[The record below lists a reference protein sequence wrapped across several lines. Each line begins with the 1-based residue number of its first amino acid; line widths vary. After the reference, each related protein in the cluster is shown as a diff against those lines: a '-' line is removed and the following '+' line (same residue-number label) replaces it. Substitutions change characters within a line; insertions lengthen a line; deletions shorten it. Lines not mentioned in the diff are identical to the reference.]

1 MKAPAFRYRR
11 PATLDEA
18 VQLLADAGDDGK
30 VIAGGQSLVP
40 IMNMRLAEPE
50 TLVDLTGV
58 DALRTSRE
66 TPSGARYGATTT
78 HMRFEYELVPD
89 VTRGLLPYAAAG
101 IGYPAI
107 RNRGT
112 VGGSLA
118 HSDSSAEWPT
128 VMSALDATVHT
139 RSVRGTRA
147 IPVRELLLGFFTTAL
162 APDELITEVEV
173 RRLAAST
180 RWGMYK
186 MCRKPGEFA
195 ESLAVVLGERDLG
208 GRGVGERGVGEW
220 DDPNGPWQEIEL
232 WLGAATDRPLR
243 LRTTEAAVRGGTSAD
258 LEPARLVEPLAEDMG
273 QDLSGLDSTARY
285 ALQLHAVTVHR
296 ALRAAEGTT
305 G

>member
-1 MKAPAFRYRR
+1 MKAPAFRYHR
-11 PATLDEA
+11 PTTVDEA
-18 VQLLADAGDDGK
+18 VELLAGAGDDGK

-50 TLVDLTGV
+50 TLIDLTGV
-58 DALRTSRE
+58 DALRAVRE
-66 TPSGARYGATTT
+66 TSTGARYGATTT
-78 HMRFEYELVPD
+78 HMRFEHELVPD

-147 IPVRELLLGFFTTAL
+147 VPVRELLLGFFTTAL
-162 APDELITEVEV
+162 EPDELITEVEV

-195 ESLAVVLGERDLG
+195 QSLGVVLGER
-208 GRGVGERGVGEW
+208 ERER
-220 DDPNGPWQEIEL
+220 DADGPWQDIEL
-232 WLGAATDRPLR
+232 WLGAAADRPLR
-243 LRTTEAAVRGGTSAD
+243 LSATEAAVRGGTSAD
-258 LEPARLVEPLAEDMG
+258 LEPARLVEPLAQDTG
-273 QDLSGLDSTARY
+273 QDPSELDSTARY

-296 ALRAAEGTT
+296 ALRAAEGMKE

>member
-1 MKAPAFRYRR
+1 MKAPDFRYHR
-11 PATLDEA
+11 PTTLDEA
-18 VQLLADAGDDGK
+18 VELLAGAGDDGK

-40 IMNMRLAEPE
+40 IMNMRLAEPA
-50 TLVDLTGV
+50 TLIDLTGV

-66 TPSGARYGATTT
+66 TSSGARYGATTT
-78 HMRFEYELVPD
+78 HMRFEHELVPD

-147 IPVRELLLGFFTTAL
+147 VPVRELLLGFFTTAL
-162 APDELITEVEV
+162 EPDELITEVEV

-195 ESLAVVLGERDLG
+195 ESLGVALGERDT
-208 GRGVGERGVGEW
+208 
-220 DDPNGPWQEIEL
+220 DGPWQDIEL

-243 LRTTEAAVRGGTSAD
+243 LSTTEAAVRGGTSAD
-258 LEPARLVEPLAEDMG
+258 LEPARLVAPLAQDTG
-273 QDLSGLDSTARY
+273 QDLSDLDPTARY

-296 ALRAAEGTT
+296 ALRAAEEMTPDA
-305 G
+305 